1 MVKSKIWG
9 PNGVLRSQISNTS
22 IPLHIL
28 TVACRD
34 IEGILKAFWQLRIH
48 NWLHAMLMKRHANLR
63 M

>member
-34 IEGILKAFWQLRIH
+34 IEGILKAFGS
-48 NWLHAMLMKRHANLR
+48 
-63 M
+63 